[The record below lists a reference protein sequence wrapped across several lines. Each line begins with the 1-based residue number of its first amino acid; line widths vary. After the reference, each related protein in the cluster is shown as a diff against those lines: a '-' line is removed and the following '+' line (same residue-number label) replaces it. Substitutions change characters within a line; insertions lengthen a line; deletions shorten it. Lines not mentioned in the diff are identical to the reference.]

1 MPVLAN
7 ARVFDGRR
15 MLPGSQTVTVEGNRI
30 SAMHPHSGPVPD
42 GAVDVAG
49 MTLMPGLITSHL
61 HPDFFK
67 FSIAIAATER
77 PGRSCRPAS
86 MMAIGVRTCRVLL
99 ESGFTG
105 YSGASCAHDIDA
117 QLKMAIAEDIIPGP
131 RIRACGH
138 HLGTT
143 GDMNNSGRWWKRY
156 ETPGTDVCAD
166 GPDAMRSLVREEIN
180 RGVETIKIFASAGHG
195 QLHRTTRNMSRD
207 EIATIISTAH
217 ERGAKVRAHVSDK
230 AMMLECIELG
240 LDLIDHGDEI
250 DEEVIAAMV
259 EAGTFWVPSL
269 IYPWSL
275 LELGYAAEFGVTPEQ
290 YEHTRAMLPRRAGS
304 RGPDTD
310 RRRLQRHLP
319 RSARRR
325 SARPPGRKLWS
336 RVRLLRS
343 DRRALGSR
351 GAELGY
357 PQRRPVLGRRT
368 GAAGVIEPGALAD
381 LIVVDGDPLAD
392 LSLLSRPAEALKAV
406 IRDGVFVIDRMGA
419 VGAEGTSE
427 SNVLHRSLRC
437 DSQRRPSDEQL
448 TRSAWQETCN
458 ARVAAGALPRGVVC
472 WNRVGTKRF
481 RR

>member
-1 MPVLAN
+1 MLVLAN
-7 ARVFDGRR
+7 AKVFDGRT
-15 MLPGSQTVTVEGNRI
+15 MLPGTHTVTVEGTQI
-30 SAMHPHSGPVPD
+30 VAIDPDSGIVPV

-61 HPDFFK
+61 HPDFYK

-77 PGRSCRPAS
+77 PGKELPPGV

-117 QLKMAIAEDIIPGP
+117 QLKMAIADGIIPGP

-166 GPDAMRSLVREEIN
+166 GPDAMRALVREEIN
-180 RGVETIKIFASAGHG
+180 RGVETIKIFASSGHG

-207 EIATIISTAH
+207 EIAAIINTAH

-230 AMMLECIELG
+230 AMMMECIELG

-250 DEEVIAAMV
+250 DEEVIGAMV

-275 LELGYAAEFGVTPEQ
+275 LELGYAAEFGVTREQ
-290 YEHTRAMLPRRAGS
+290 YDHTRTMLPIA
-304 RGPDTD
+304 
-310 RRRLQRHLP
+310 Q
-319 RSARRR
+319 
-325 SARPPGRKLWS
+325 
-336 RVRLLRS
+336 
-343 DRRALGSR
+343 
-351 GAELGY
+351 
-357 PQRRPVLGRRT
+357 
-368 GAAGVIEPGALAD
+368 AAGVRILIGDDYSGIFRDLIDDDPLDHQVGNYGREFAYYGAIEGLSPADVLSWGTRNAGQFLADESEQVGVVDPGAAAD
-381 LIVVDGDPLAD
+381 LIIVDGDPLAD
-392 LSLLSRPAEALKAV
+392 LSLLSRPTESLKAV
-406 IRDGVFVIDRMGA
+406 IRDGEFVIDRMRAIAADGN
-419 VGAEGTSE
+419 SE
-427 SNVLHRSLRC
+427 AGVMHRELVLR
-437 DSQRRPSDEQL
+437 
-448 TRSAWQETCN
+448 
-458 ARVAAGALPRGVVC
+458 
-472 WNRVGTKRF
+472 
-481 RR
+481 

>member
-1 MPVLAN
+1 MLVLAN
-7 ARVFDGRR
+7 AKVFDGRT
-15 MLPGSQTVTVEGNRI
+15 MLPGTHTVTVEGTQIVAIN
-30 SAMHPHSGPVPD
+30 PDSGTVPV

-61 HPDFFK
+61 HPDFYK

-77 PGRSCRPAS
+77 PGKELPPGV

-117 QLKMAIAEDIIPGP
+117 QLKMAIADGIIPGP

-166 GPDAMRSLVREEIN
+166 GPDAMRALVREEIN
-180 RGVETIKIFASAGHG
+180 RGVQTIKIFASAGHG

-207 EIATIISTAH
+207 EIAAIINTAH

-230 AMMLECIELG
+230 AMMMECIELG

-250 DEEVIAAMV
+250 DDEVIGAMA

-275 LELGYAAEFGVTPEQ
+275 LELGYAAEFGVTREQ
-290 YEHTRAMLPRRAGS
+290 YDHTRAILPVA
-304 RGPDTD
+304 
-310 RRRLQRHLP
+310 Q
-319 RSARRR
+319 
-325 SARPPGRKLWS
+325 
-336 RVRLLRS
+336 
-343 DRRALGSR
+343 
-351 GAELGY
+351 
-357 PQRRPVLGRRT
+357 
-368 GAAGVIEPGALAD
+368 AAGVRILIGDDYSGIFRDLIDDDPLDHQVGNYGREFAYYGAIEGLSPADVLSWGTRNAGQFLADEPEQVGVIDPGAAAD
-381 LIVVDGDPLAD
+381 LIIVEGDPLAD
-392 LSLLSRPAEALKAV
+392 LSLLSRPTESLKAV
-406 IRDGVFVIDRMGA
+406 IRDGEFVIDRMEA
-419 VGAEGTSE
+419 ITTEADSE
-427 SNVLHRSLRC
+427 RSVMHRELVLR
-437 DSQRRPSDEQL
+437 
-448 TRSAWQETCN
+448 
-458 ARVAAGALPRGVVC
+458 
-472 WNRVGTKRF
+472 
-481 RR
+481 

>member
-1 MPVLAN
+1 MLVLAN
-7 ARVFDGRR
+7 ARIFDGRK
-15 MLPGSQTVTVEGNRI
+15 MLPGSHTVTVEGNRI
-30 SAMHPHSGPVPD
+30 VAVDNHSGPPPA
-42 GAVDVAG
+42 GAIDVAG

-61 HPDFFK
+61 HPDFYK

-77 PGRSCRPAS
+77 PGKELPPGV

-117 QLKMAIAEDIIPGP
+117 QLKMAIADDIIPGP

-207 EIATIISTAH
+207 EIAAIINTAH

-250 DEEVIAAMV
+250 DEEVIEAMV
-259 EAGTFWVPSL
+259 EKGTFWVPSL

-275 LELGYAAEFGVTPEQ
+275 LELGYAAEFGVTREQ
-290 YEHTRAMLPRRAGS
+290 YDHTRAILPVA
-304 RGPDTD
+304 
-310 RRRLQRHLP
+310 Q
-319 RSARRR
+319 
-325 SARPPGRKLWS
+325 
-336 RVRLLRS
+336 
-343 DRRALGSR
+343 
-351 GAELGY
+351 
-357 PQRRPVLGRRT
+357 
-368 GAAGVIEPGALAD
+368 AAGVRILIGDDYSGIFRDLLADDPLDHQVGNYGREFAYYGAIEGLSAVDVLSWGTSNAGQFLLDEPQRVGVVETGALAD
-381 LIVVDGDPLAD
+381 LIIVEGDPLTD
-392 LSLLSRPAEALKAV
+392 LSLLSRPKDSLKAV
-406 IRDGVFVIDRMGA
+406 IRDGEFVLDRMGA
-419 VGAEGTSE
+419 IAAEKH
-427 SNVLHRSLRC
+427 SNADVTRREPVLY
-437 DSQRRPSDEQL
+437 
-448 TRSAWQETCN
+448 
-458 ARVAAGALPRGVVC
+458 
-472 WNRVGTKRF
+472 
-481 RR
+481 

>member
-1 MPVLAN
+1 MPILAN

-15 MLPGSQTVTVEGNRI
+15 MLPGSNTVTVEGDRI
-30 SAMHPHSGPVPD
+30 VAIDAHAGPVPA

-61 HPDFFK
+61 HPDFYK

-77 PGRSCRPAS
+77 PGKELPPGV

-117 QLKMAIAEDIIPGP
+117 QLKMAIADDIIPGP

-166 GPDAMRSLVREEIN
+166 GPDAMRLLVREEIN

-207 EIATIISTAH
+207 EIAAIINTAH

-230 AMMLECIELG
+230 AMMMECIELG

-250 DEEVIAAMV
+250 DDEVIAAMV

-275 LELGYAAEFGVTPEQ
+275 LELGYAAEFGVTREQ
-290 YEHTRAMLPRRAGS
+290 YDHTRAMLPVAQAAGVRILIGDDYS
-304 RGPDTD
+304 GIFRDLLDDDPLDHQVGNYGREFAYYGAIDGLSAADVLSWGTCNAGQFLVDEPD
-310 RRRLQRHLP
+310 
-319 RSARRR
+319 
-325 SARPPGRKLWS
+325 
-336 RVRLLRS
+336 RV
-343 DRRALGSR
+343 
-351 GAELGY
+351 
-357 PQRRPVLGRRT
+357 
-368 GAAGVIEPGALAD
+368 GVIEPGALAD

-406 IRDGVFVIDRMGA
+406 IRDGVFVIDRMGSVA
-419 VGAEGTSE
+419 AKGVSE
-427 SNVLHRSLRC
+427 SGAAHRQLALR
-437 DSQRRPSDEQL
+437 
-448 TRSAWQETCN
+448 
-458 ARVAAGALPRGVVC
+458 
-472 WNRVGTKRF
+472 
-481 RR
+481 

>member
-1 MPVLAN
+1 MLVLAN
-7 ARVFDGRR
+7 ANVFDGRT
-15 MLPGSQTVTVEGNRI
+15 MLPGRHTVTVDGNRI
-30 SAMHPHSGPVPD
+30 EAVSPHPGSVPD
-42 GAVDVAG
+42 GAIDLAG

-61 HPDFFK
+61 HPDFYK

-77 PGRSCRPAS
+77 PGKELPPGV

-117 QLKMAIAEDIIPGP
+117 ALKMSIADDIIPGP

-166 GPDAMRSLVREEIN
+166 GPEAMRALVREEIN

-195 QLHRTTRNMSRD
+195 QLHRTIRNMSRE
-207 EIATIISTAH
+207 EIAAIITTAH

-250 DEEVIAAMV
+250 DEEVIEAMV

-275 LELGYAAEFGVTPEQ
+275 LELGYAAEFGVTREQ
-290 YEHTRAMLPRRAGS
+290 YDHTRAMLPVA
-304 RGPDTD
+304 
-310 RRRLQRHLP
+310 Q
-319 RSARRR
+319 
-325 SARPPGRKLWS
+325 
-336 RVRLLRS
+336 
-343 DRRALGSR
+343 
-351 GAELGY
+351 
-357 PQRRPVLGRRT
+357 
-368 GAAGVIEPGALAD
+368 AAGVRILIGDDYSGIFRDLLDDDPLDHQVGNYGREFAYYGAIDGLSPAEVLSWGTRNAGQFLADEPERVGVIEAAAMAD
-381 LIVVDGDPLAD
+381 LIVIDGDPLDD
-392 LSLLSRPAEALKAV
+392 LSLLSRPDDSLKGV
-406 IRDGVFVIDRMGA
+406 IRDGALVIDRLETEPA
-419 VGAEGTSE
+419 
-427 SNVLHRSLRC
+427 LH
-437 DSQRRPSDEQL
+437 
-448 TRSAWQETCN
+448 
-458 ARVAAGALPRGVVC
+458 
-472 WNRVGTKRF
+472 
-481 RR
+481 